1 MTVLCD
7 PSCREDCIREIF
19 KNTSAIGLRHQTQK
33 RTKMKRELHDVET
46 KLGKITIKHC
56 EFGEI
61 HKNTVEYER
70 AKELADAKNIS
81 LEDVYQVAKSE
92 MQA

>member
-1 MTVLCD
+1 
-7 PSCREDCIREIF
+7 
-19 KNTSAIGLRHQTQK
+19 
-33 RTKMKRELHDVET
+33 MKRELHDVET
-46 KLGKITIKHC
+46 KLGRITIKPC

-61 HKNTVEYER
+61 HKNSVEYER

-81 LEDVYQVAKSE
+81 LEEVYRVAESE